1 MNTLETS
8 SGVSNVLGML
18 RKSCRF
24 NGSCKVMLICI
35 YSPNNKSRLRAASC
49 GVSCVSHLPLLVT
62 HSTDRFICIRNIF
75 YFYCLVYILAG
86 VVSNSFIFRHANLAF
101 SFCWSSYFTCL
112 TKLVSF
118 WSKWHHVKFLSL
130 LTYLYKYNIM
140 SSMNYKSAIV
150 YYLF

>member
-75 YFYCLVYILAG
+75 YFYCLVQIFSGSCFKFLYFSPCELGI
-86 VVSNSFIFRHANLAF
+86 FIFL
-101 SFCWSSYFTCL
+101 
-112 TKLVSF
+112 
-118 WSKWHHVKFLSL
+118 KFLFYMFDKTCVFL
-130 LTYLYKYNIM
+130 NKMTPCKVLVIIN
-140 SSMNYKSAIV
+140 
-150 YYLF
+150 LFI

>member
-8 SGVSNVLGML
+8 SGASNVLGML

-35 YSPNNKSRLRAASC
+35 YSLNNKSRLRAASC

-75 YFYCLVYILAG
+75 YFYCLVQ
-86 VVSNSFIFRHANLAF
+86 NF
-101 SFCWSSYFTCL
+101 SGSCF
-112 TKLVSF
+112 
-118 WSKWHHVKFLSL
+118 KFLYFSPCELGVFIL
-130 LTYLYKYNIM
+130 LKF
-140 SSMNYKSAIV
+140 
-150 YYLF
+150 LFDKTCVFLNKMTPCKVLVIINLFI